1 MGRLPAEP
9 AARSKEHHVA
19 EDATLQR
26 TLEAV
31 SGVTALT
38 RASAERLV
46 RQLVHQGE
54 VAADQVGET
63 VQDLLDRSRRNRDVL
78 TTLVTGEVHRVVRS
92 MGLATNDEVLAL
104 RKQVADLKREVTL
117 LRRTEGP
124 E

>member
-1 MGRLPAEP
+1 MGRLLAEP
-9 AARSKEHHVA
+9 AARCKEHDVA

-78 TTLVTGEVHRVVRS
+78 TTLVTSEVHRVVRS
-92 MGLATNDEVLAL
+92 MGLATNEEVLAL

-117 LRRTEGP
+117 LRRSEGP
-124 E
+124 Q